1 MIVFGCIIGILILV
15 ALGAWGTYVKVL
27 MGKELVHL
35 IKAQRALIL
44 EIEEEALNYGYP
56 TDPLSYNIVSKIR
69 ETRKKEN
76 NK

>member
-1 MIVFGCIIGILILV
+1 VIVFACILGVIILV
-15 ALGAWGTYVKVL
+15 ALLGWFTYVKL
-27 MGKELVHL
+27 IMGKAWVEMV
-35 IKAQRALIL
+35 KSQRSLIL

-56 TDPLSYNIVSKIR
+56 TDPLAYNIVSKIR